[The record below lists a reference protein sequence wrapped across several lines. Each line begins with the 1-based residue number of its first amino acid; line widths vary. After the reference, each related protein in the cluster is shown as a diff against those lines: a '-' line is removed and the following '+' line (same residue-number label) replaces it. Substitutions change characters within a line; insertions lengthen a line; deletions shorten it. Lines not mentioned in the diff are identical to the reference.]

1 MGWWFQREG
10 RAKRMLRERERERER
25 ERPMLIDLWKERMR
39 ESRWGFYK
47 FDMWKERVRE
57 PLGCGHLNT

>member
-10 RAKRMLRERERERER
+10 RAKRMLRERERER
-25 ERPMLIDLWKERMR
+25 PMLRDLWKERMR

-47 FDMWKERVRE
+47 FGMWRERVRE
-57 PLGCGHLNT
+57 SLGCVHLNT